1 MALVRGPIRDF
12 YAAWRTACK
21 AAGTPGSIPH
31 DLRRGAARRMERAG
45 LARSVSMKLL
55 GHRTASIFE
64 RYAIVAESD
73 LVDGVRRLAGLEAAE
88 QAEEQKQ

>member
-1 MALVRGPIRDF
+1 
-12 YAAWRTACK
+12 
-21 AAGTPGSIPH
+21 
-31 DLRRGAARRMERAG
+31 MERAG